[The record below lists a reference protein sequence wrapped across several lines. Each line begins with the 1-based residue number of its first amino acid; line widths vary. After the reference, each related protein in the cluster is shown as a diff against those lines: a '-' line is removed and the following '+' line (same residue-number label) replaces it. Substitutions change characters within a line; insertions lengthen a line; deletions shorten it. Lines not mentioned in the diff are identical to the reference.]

1 LLAGIPRDH
10 GSDTVIDE
18 IDVVDPPVMRLQ
30 LLADW
35 KIDGLQVR
43 FQQTEIR
50 RREARERWFTISP
63 RMKFSQH
70 RLFPWPEGLSTAA
83 AL

>member
-1 LLAGIPRDH
+1 MIPTSISLLAGIPRDH

-50 RREARERWFTISP
+50 RREARERVVYYI
-63 RMKFSQH
+63 
-70 RLFPWPEGLSTAA
+70 AA
-83 AL
+83 E